1 MKQFIRSFGF
11 AVHGIRAAVAS
22 QRHMKF
28 HLGAAMLVS
37 AAGIY
42 VQLSREEWGLVLL
55 AIGLVIT
62 AELMNSSIESLVDL
76 LEPRQRPLAGK
87 VKDIAAGGVLAA
99 SICALG
105 IGILVFYKYLI
116 A

>member
-1 MKQFIRSFGF
+1 MKRFVRSLGF
-11 AVHGIRAAVAS
+11 AVNGIRAAVAS

-42 VQLSREEWGLVLL
+42 VHLSREEWCLVLL

-76 LEPRQRPLAGK
+76 MEPRQNQLAGK
-87 VKDIAAGGVLAA
+87 VKDIAAGGVLVA

-105 IGILVFYKYLI
+105 IGLLVFYEYLF

>member
-11 AVHGIRAAVAS
+11 AAKGIRAAVAT

-42 VQLSREEWGLVLL
+42 VNLSREEWGLVML

-62 AELMNSSIESLVDL
+62 AELMNSSIESLVDII
-76 LEPRQRPLAGK
+76 EPRQHPMAGK
-87 VKDIAAGGVLAA
+87 VKDIAAGGVLVA

-105 IGILVFYKYLI
+105 IGLLVFYKYLV

>member
-11 AVHGIRAAVAS
+11 AVNGIRAAVAT

-42 VQLSREEWGLVLL
+42 FHLSREEWGLVML

-62 AELMNSSIESLVDL
+62 AELMNSSIESLVDII
-76 LEPRQRPLAGK
+76 EPRQHPMAGK
-87 VKDIAAGGVLAA
+87 VKDIAAGGVLVA

-105 IGILVFYKYLI
+105 IGLLVFYKYI
-116 A
+116 VA